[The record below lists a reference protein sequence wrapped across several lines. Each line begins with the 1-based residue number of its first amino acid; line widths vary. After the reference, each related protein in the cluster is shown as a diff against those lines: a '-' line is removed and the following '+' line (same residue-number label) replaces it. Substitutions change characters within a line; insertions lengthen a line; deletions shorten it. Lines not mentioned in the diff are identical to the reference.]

1 MRAAVFQDT
10 GFIVDV
16 VCILPDTLSVSNKI
30 RTSLICRSHRTSWHS
45 QALKILTPAS
55 DGSSGPYLAE
65 QSAHYNPLHWGGNM
79 KTITVAALVFGLVA
93 SSVILIHADAS
104 GSCTIDQRIH
114 LGKQGYT
121 SDRVDKMCGDA
132 ESPAQASSGVWDE
145 FLKSFMGELGK
156 GISKELLNDNDNNA
170 ASAAPYSHSNNPTMC
185 ITGYGQ
191 CPLQGVPAGA
201 PCYCRAYNGFTAQG
215 IAR

>member
-1 MRAAVFQDT
+1 
-10 GFIVDV
+10 
-16 VCILPDTLSVSNKI
+16 
-30 RTSLICRSHRTSWHS
+30 
-45 QALKILTPAS
+45 
-55 DGSSGPYLAE
+55 
-65 QSAHYNPLHWGGNM
+65 M
-79 KTITVAALVFGLVA
+79 KKITVVALVLILVA
-93 SSVILIHADAS
+93 PSFILIHADAF

-132 ESPAQASSGVWDE
+132 DPPAQESNGAWDE

-156 GISKELLNDNDNNA
+156 GISKELLNDNGNNA
-170 ASAAPYSHSNNPTMC
+170 ASAAPYSHSNTATMC
-185 ITGYGQ
+185 TTGYGQ

-201 PCYCRAYNGFTAQG
+201 SCYCRFYNGSTAYG